1 MQVSLLNRGVVA
13 VFVAVLLTACH
24 PMPRPATHV
33 EPLQLFGA
41 EPELMPALGFEP
53 LGGILSVSAKQSV
66 FVTVVEID
74 PATQARTVVFPER
87 GARPLRVSG
96 EMSLQ
101 LELRRGD
108 DPLPARGI
116 LVIASADSL
125 VIAPPIG
132 PRESAERGVGGVWA
146 IPEVMPEQWAAVYV
160 WPAKR
165 QAASGQ
171 GR

>member
-1 MQVSLLNRGVVA
+1 M
-13 VFVAVLLTACH
+13 LTACH
-24 PMPRPATHV
+24 AMPRPATHV

-53 LGGILSVSAKQSV
+53 LGGVLSVSAKQSV

-74 PATQARTVVFPER
+74 PATQDRTVVFPER
-87 GARPLRVSG
+87 GGRPLRVSG
-96 EMSLQ
+96 EMALQ

-125 VIAPPIG
+125 VIEPPTSPG
-132 PRESAERGVGGVWA
+132 ATPGAARGGAWT

-160 WPAKR
+160 WPAPR
-165 QAASGQ
+165 QAASGR

>member
-1 MQVSLLNRGVVA
+1 
-13 VFVAVLLTACH
+13 
-24 PMPRPATHV
+24 MPRPATHV

-53 LGGILSVSAKQSV
+53 LGGVLSVSAKQSV

-74 PATQARTVVFPER
+74 PATQDRTVVFPER
-87 GARPLRVSG
+87 GGRPLRVSG
-96 EMSLQ
+96 EMALQ

-125 VIAPPIG
+125 VIEPPAVPG
-132 PRESAERGVGGVWA
+132 AARDRSWT
-146 IPEVMPEQWAAVYV
+146 IPEVMPDQWAAVYV
-160 WPAKR
+160 WPAPR
-165 QAASGQ
+165 QAASGRGAELS
-171 GR
+171 GRR